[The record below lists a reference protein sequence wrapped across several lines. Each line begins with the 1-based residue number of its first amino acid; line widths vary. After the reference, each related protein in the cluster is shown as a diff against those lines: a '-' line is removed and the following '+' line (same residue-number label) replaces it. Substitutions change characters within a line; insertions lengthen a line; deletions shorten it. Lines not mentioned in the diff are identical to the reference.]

1 MTNSSGIN
9 GVESASAVVQELP
22 PARSAG
28 KRTAGSA
35 DAGRR
40 ESARETKQGGDEEED
55 WVFQPIWWLDS
66 VLTAAYFLEVYWLAV
81 HVLLP
86 RHDEDGRALLGMVAA
101 LTMAA
106 AVAIHAVMV
115 VSESAGRWLSDGPL
129 RRPPFSRPLRSR
141 KNMHK
146 FKAQMWQ
153 LVVHT
158 IFAVLEWRV
167 LHDEPWFEEGWRAA
181 VPSPHVQTNK
191 PELRQLYLAQL
202 AVWLYMGACQLYF
215 LEKQK
220 DYYVMMSHHI
230 ITLALV
236 GLSFH
241 HNYVRYGV
249 MVLFIHDASDV
260 FLDLMKTANYLR
272 LEERAGCY
280 LVEIFYASCFVSWP
294 YFRLYQLPKMI
305 WNGTSLWLWW
315 FRPDRADLSCPPADS
330 AAYPG
335 VWEACTGIDEVVGR
349 QTVFASAVLANALL
363 CILVCLHVWWNGLLI
378 KGGYDVLF
386 APPGQGSKFHR
397 GFAKHYEGGDEDK
410 PQTVK
415 LE

>member
-1 MTNSSGIN
+1 MANGSGAD
-9 GVESASAVVQELP
+9 GAERR
-22 PARSAG
+22 PAALSAG
-28 KRTAGSA
+28 KRTAASA
-35 DAGRR
+35 DAARR
-40 ESARETKQGGDEEED
+40 DSARETDRGGDDEED
-55 WVFQPIWWLDS
+55 WVFEPIWWLDG
-66 VLTAAYFLEVYWLAV
+66 VLTAAYFLEVYWLAF

-86 RHDEDGRALLGMVAA
+86 RQDEDGRALLGTVAA
-101 LTMAA
+101 LTLAA

-115 VSESAGRWLSDGPL
+115 ASESAGRWLSYGPL
-129 RRPPFSRPLRSR
+129 RRPPFDRPLRSR

-202 AVWLYMGACQLYF
+202 AVWIYMGACQLYF

-220 DYYVMMSHHI
+220 DYYVMMWHHV

-249 MVLFIHDASDV
+249 MVLFVHDASDI

-272 LEERAGCY
+272 LEDRAGCY
-280 LVEIFYASCFVSWP
+280 LVEMFYASCFVSWP

-305 WNGTSLWLWW
+305 WSGTSLWLWW
-315 FRPDRADLSCPPADS
+315 FLPDRADLSCPPADS
-330 AAYPG
+330 AEYPG
-335 VWEACTGIDEVVGR
+335 VWEACTTIDEVVGR
-349 QTVFASAVLANALL
+349 QTVFASAAVANTLL
-363 CILVCLHVWWNGLLI
+363 CVLVCLHVWWNGLLI

-410 PQTVK
+410 QPQAVK
-415 LE
+415 SE